1 MAIKERR
8 DNLKTDKDLSE
19 TLKARRTK
27 LALNGNTVRARKD
40 GVIEEEKLDI
50 VPNMFVTSEDV
61 HRQGHSFAS
70 RFEDEKMRKEQQKRA
85 RKLTARKFF
94 ETFICAALIIAIG
107 FMAILLMYPQTEISE
122 IARDNSDLKD
132 QINGLKTQILD
143 AEENAHGVTD
153 MDTVRAQALALGM
166 QDPNQNQVISLPVPN
181 NDSLKTV
188 VTYNMDGINAEALE
202 NAQNAL
208 ATYYAEHP

>member
-1 MAIKERR
+1 MAIKERI
-8 DNLKTDKDLSE
+8 NLDKELDE

-27 LALNGNTVRARKD
+27 LALNGTTVKTRRD
-40 GVIEEEKLDI
+40 DVIVEEKLDI
-50 VPNMFVTSEDV
+50 VPNAFVTSEDV
-61 HRQGHSFAS
+61 RRQGHNFAS
-70 RFEDEKMRKEQQKRA
+70 RFEDEKMRKEQKRKIA
-85 RKLTARKFF
+85 KLTARKFF
-94 ETFICAALIIAIG
+94 ETFLCAGIIIAIG
-107 FMAILLMYPQTEISE
+107 AMAILLMYPQTEISE
-122 IARDNSDLKD
+122 IARDNSNLKD
-132 QINGLKTQILD
+132 EISSLKTQILD

-166 QDPNQNQVISLPVPN
+166 QDPNQNQVVSLPVPN

-202 NAQNAL
+202 NAANAL